1 MRYSKPLDMVIGA
14 RNLDSEVFPH
24 SGCCH
29 WEEKPSCA
37 QQRHTKSPME
47 GRGARNKAG
56 ALALWLFV
64 PLGPALLMVSYH
76 CYVTIVTHN
85 LGLLVRSSIL
95 SSNWQL
101 FCKQSTHPASRES
114 CDLSEIHKC
123 CSETTCIKSQSFNPT
138 VKNI

>member
-29 WEEKPSCA
+29 WEEKPSSA
-37 QQRHTKSPME
+37 RQRHTKSPME

-64 PLGPALLMVSYH
+64 PLGPALLMVSYN
-76 CYVTIVTHN
+76 CM
-85 LGLLVRSSIL
+85 
-95 SSNWQL
+95 
-101 FCKQSTHPASRES
+101 
-114 CDLSEIHKC
+114 
-123 CSETTCIKSQSFNPT
+123 
-138 VKNI
+138 